1 MSGKN
6 TNSKKYYTKRFN
18 HKYEETWNEIAKIQ
32 AMADIEADMMDE
44 DIRWVDELE
53 NN

>member
-1 MSGKN
+1 MSFISELEEN
-6 TNSKKYYTKRFN
+6 DELVEF
-18 HKYEETWNEIAKIQ
+18 EETWNEIAKIQ

>member
-1 MSGKN
+1 MSFISELEEN
-6 TNSKKYYTKRFN
+6 DELVEF
-18 HKYEETWNEIAKIQ
+18 EETFNEIAKIQ